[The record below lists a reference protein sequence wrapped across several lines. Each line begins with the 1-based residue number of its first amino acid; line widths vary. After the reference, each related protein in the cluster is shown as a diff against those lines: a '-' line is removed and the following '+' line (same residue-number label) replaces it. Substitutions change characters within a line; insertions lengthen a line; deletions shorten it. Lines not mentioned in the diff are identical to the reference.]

1 MVEKAVQETIKCDGH
16 YRNIDVPCGWKLA
29 IKIRHPDDRIE
40 FKILPGR
47 KIRINS
53 LGIPEIIC
61 PMCSHPN
68 SDRDFIIYY
77 NTPGVAEKL
86 KNLLI

>member
-47 KIRINS
+47 GLHRIQLCIRLRKNAQAR
-53 LGIPEIIC
+53 GIRKAGD
-61 PMCSHPN
+61 N
-68 SDRDFIIYY
+68 R
-77 NTPGVAEKL
+77 A
-86 KNLLI
+86 